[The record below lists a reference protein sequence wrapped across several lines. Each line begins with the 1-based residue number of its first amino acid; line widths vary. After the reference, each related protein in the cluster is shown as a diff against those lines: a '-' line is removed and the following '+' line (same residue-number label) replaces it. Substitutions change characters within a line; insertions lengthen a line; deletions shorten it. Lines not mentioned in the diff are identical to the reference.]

1 MTTTKPEKAERLQES
16 DVHEVC
22 RQLISAGQ
30 KPTVVK
36 LFKQLQRGSM
46 TTIQKFLNTFSSDL
60 SDDTSTAVEL
70 PKCEVL
76 TDDVKQSMDSL
87 IAKVFKL
94 ATDRARE
101 EFTGERTRLT
111 AEIATLNAE
120 LVECREFSDSQN
132 SLIEEL
138 KEANQGLTIELSD
151 QLAASQAKHEQ
162 LITSQARQQA
172 EIDQAKAEAT
182 TNAEQLKQ
190 VQAEAKTEQQ
200 ALRTAL
206 ESVQTEKSRLEGMLT
221 VYESIGGSSVKSE
234 ATTAPAK
241 PTRKAKKTTGQTGEK
256 AEG

>member
-132 SLIEEL
+132 ILIEEL
-138 KEANQGLTIELSD
+138 KEAHQVLTIELSD
-151 QLAASQAKHEQ
+151 QLAINQAKHEQ
-162 LITSQARQQA
+162 LIASQAQHQA
-172 EIDQAKAEAT
+172 ET
-182 TNAEQLKQ
+182 EQFKQ
-190 VQAEAKTEQQ
+190 VQAEAKAEQQ
-200 ALRTAL
+200 ALRAAL
-206 ESVQTEKSRLEGMLT
+206 ESVQAEKSKLEGMIT
-221 VYESIGGSSVKSE
+221 VYESIGGTAAGE
-234 ATTAPAK
+234 AKQPEKTATAT
-241 PTRKAKKTTGQTGEK
+241 PTRKNRKPTEKKT
-256 AEG
+256 EG